1 MALHKRSAA
10 SAVFDTGN
18 ALFLAVLCG
27 TMLYPLYYVFVA
39 SLSEGN
45 LLMAHT
51 GPLAVPLGFSGAA
64 YRLVFNNPLVMRG
77 FLNSFHLVVVGTAV
91 NILLTSFA
99 AYVLSRKNVYWRPV
113 LMIMAVVTLL
123 FERGLVP
130 FYLTVRGLGLL
141 NSHWAVI
148 LSFAISAY
156 NLVIM
161 RTYFAS
167 IPDSLEESAKID
179 GANDF
184 TVLFRIIL
192 PVAAPVVATMVLFY
206 GVSRWNGYFYVMIFL
221 RDRIKFPIAL
231 VLREILIANSADT
244 MMAGGDA
251 GSIGDHENIADTIKF
266 ATTVV
271 ATVPILLLYPVPAE
285 VLRQRRHDRL
295 RQGLTAGLAPS

>member
-1 MALHKRSAA
+1 MALHRQSAG
-10 SAVFDTGN
+10 SVVFDACNG
-18 ALFLAVLCG
+18 AFLVVLCVV
-27 TMLYPLYYVFVA
+27 MLYPLYYVAVA

-45 LLMAHT
+45 RLMAHT
-51 GPLAVPLGFSGAA
+51 GPLAAPLGFSGAA
-64 YRLVFNNPLVMRG
+64 YRLVFNNPLVVRG
-77 FLNSFHLVVVGTAV
+77 FLNSVHLVVVGTTV

-99 AYVLSRKNVYWRPV
+99 AYVLSRRNVYWKPV

-141 NSHWAVI
+141 NSHWSVI
-148 LSFAISAY
+148 LAFAISAY
-156 NLVIM
+156 NMIIM
-161 RTYFAS
+161 RTYFTT

-231 VLREILIANSADT
+231 ILREILIANSADT
-244 MMAGGDA
+244 MMAGSDA
-251 GSIGDHENIADTIKF
+251 GSMGDHENIADTIKF

-271 ATVPILLLYPVPAE
+271 ATVPILLLYPF
-285 VLRQRRHDRL
+285 LQRYFVK
-295 RQGLTAGLAPS
+295 GAMIGSVKG

>member
-1 MALHKRSAA
+1 
-10 SAVFDTGN
+10 
-18 ALFLAVLCG
+18 
-27 TMLYPLYYVFVA
+27 
-39 SLSEGN
+39 
-45 LLMAHT
+45 
-51 GPLAVPLGFSGAA
+51 
-64 YRLVFNNPLVMRG
+64 MRG

-271 ATVPILLLYPVPAE
+271 ATMPILLLYPFLQKYFVKGAMIGS
-285 VLRQRRHDRL
+285 VK
-295 RQGLTAGLAPS
+295 G

>member
-1 MALHKRSAA
+1 MALHKRSAP
-10 SAVFDTGN
+10 SVVFDTCN
-18 ALFLAVLCG
+18 ALFLAVLCV

-64 YRLVFNNPLVMRG
+64 YRLVFNNPLVVRG
-77 FLNSFHLVVVGTAV
+77 FLNSIHLVVVGTTV

-141 NSHWAVI
+141 NSHWSVI

-161 RTYFAS
+161 RTYFMT
-167 IPDSLEESAKID
+167 IPDSLEESAKLD

-221 RDRIKFPIAL
+221 RDRIKYPIAL

-244 MMAGGDA
+244 MMAGGVA
-251 GSIGDHENIADTIKF
+251 GSMGDHENIADTIKF

-271 ATVPILLLYPVPAE
+271 ATMPILLLYPFLQKYFVKGAMIGS
-285 VLRQRRHDRL
+285 VK
-295 RQGLTAGLAPS
+295 G

>member
-10 SAVFDTGN
+10 SVVFDSCNTV
-18 ALFLAVLCG
+18 FLAVLCI
-27 TMLYPLYYVFVA
+27 TMLYPLYFVFVA
-39 SLSEGN
+39 SVSEGN
-45 LLMAHT
+45 QLMAHT
-51 GPLAVPLGFSGAA
+51 GPLALPLGLSGAA
-64 YRLVFNNPLVMRG
+64 YKLVFNNPLVVRG
-77 FLNSFHLVVVGTAV
+77 FLNSIHLVVVGTAV

-99 AYVLSRKNVYWRPV
+99 AYVLSRKNVYWKPV

-148 LSFAISAY
+148 LAFAISAY
-156 NLVIM
+156 NMIIM
-161 RTYFAS
+161 RTYFAT

-231 VLREILIANSADT
+231 ILREILIANSADT

-251 GSIGDHENIADTIKF
+251 GSMGDHENIADTIKF

-271 ATVPILLLYPVPAE
+271 ATVPILLLYPFLQKYFVKGAMIGS
-285 VLRQRRHDRL
+285 VK
-295 RQGLTAGLAPS
+295 G

>member
-1 MALHKRSAA
+1 MALHKRSAP
-10 SAVFDTGN
+10 SVVFDTCN
-18 ALFLAVLCG
+18 ALFLAVLCV

-64 YRLVFNNPLVMRG
+64 YRLVFNNPLVVRG
-77 FLNSFHLVVVGTAV
+77 FLNSIHLVVVGTTV

-141 NSHWAVI
+141 NSHWSVI

-161 RTYFAS
+161 RTYFMT
-167 IPDSLEESAKID
+167 IPDSLEESAKLD

-251 GSIGDHENIADTIKF
+251 GSMGDHENIADTIKF

-271 ATVPILLLYPVPAE
+271 ATMPILLLYPFLQKYFVKGAMIGS
-285 VLRQRRHDRL
+285 VK
-295 RQGLTAGLAPS
+295 G

>member
-77 FLNSFHLVVVGTAV
+77 FLNSIHLVVVGTTV

-141 NSHWAVI
+141 NSHWSVI

-251 GSIGDHENIADTIKF
+251 GSMGDHENIADTIKF

-271 ATVPILLLYPVPAE
+271 ATMPILLLYPFLQKYFVKGAMIGS
-285 VLRQRRHDRL
+285 VK
-295 RQGLTAGLAPS
+295 G

>member
-10 SAVFDTGN
+10 SVAFDTCN
-18 ALFLAVLCG
+18 TAFLAVLCI
-27 TMLYPLYYVFVA
+27 TMLYPLYFVFVA
-39 SLSEGN
+39 SVSEGN
-45 LLMAHT
+45 QLMAHT
-51 GPLAVPLGFSGAA
+51 GPLAAPLGFSGAA
-64 YRLVFNNPLVMRG
+64 YRLVFNNPLVVRG
-77 FLNSFHLVVVGTAV
+77 FLNSIHLVVVGTAV

-99 AYVLSRKNVYWRPV
+99 AYVLSRKNVYWKPV
-113 LMIMAVVTLL
+113 LTIMAVVTLL

-148 LSFAISAY
+148 LAFAISAY
-156 NLVIM
+156 NMIIM
-161 RTYFAS
+161 RTYFTT

-231 VLREILIANSADT
+231 ILREILIANSADT
-244 MMAGGDA
+244 MMAGSDA
-251 GSIGDHENIADTIKF
+251 GSMGDHENIADTIKF

-271 ATVPILLLYPVPAE
+271 ATVPILLLYPFLQKYFVKGAMIGS
-285 VLRQRRHDRL
+285 VK
-295 RQGLTAGLAPS
+295 G

>member
-1 MALHKRSAA
+1 MALHKRSAP
-10 SAVFDTGN
+10 SVVFDTGN
-18 ALFLAVLCG
+18 AVFLAVLCI

-45 LLMAHT
+45 MLMAHT

-77 FLNSFHLVVVGTAV
+77 FLNSIHLVMVGTTV

-141 NSHWAVI
+141 NSHWSVI

-251 GSIGDHENIADTIKF
+251 GSMGDHENIADTIKF

-271 ATVPILLLYPVPAE
+271 ATVPILLLYPFLQKYFVKGAMIGS
-285 VLRQRRHDRL
+285 VK
-295 RQGLTAGLAPS
+295 G

>member
-1 MALHKRSAA
+1 MALHKRSAG
-10 SAVFDTGN
+10 SVVFDSCN
-18 ALFLAVLCG
+18 AMFLAVLCV

-64 YRLVFNNPLVMRG
+64 YRLVFNNPLVLRG
-77 FLNSFHLVVVGTAV
+77 FLNSIHLVVVGTTV

-141 NSHWAVI
+141 NSHWSVI

-161 RTYFAS
+161 RTYFMT
-167 IPDSLEESAKID
+167 IPDSLEESAKLD

-184 TVLFRIIL
+184 TVLFQIIL
-192 PVAAPVVATMVLFY
+192 PVAAPVVATLVLFY

-221 RDRIKFPIAL
+221 RERIKFPVAL
-231 VLREILIANSADT
+231 ILREILIANSADT

-251 GSIGDHENIADTIKF
+251 GSMGDHENIADTIKF

-271 ATVPILLLYPVPAE
+271 ATMPILLLYPFLQKYFVKGAMIGS
-285 VLRQRRHDRL
+285 VK
-295 RQGLTAGLAPS
+295 G

>member
-1 MALHKRSAA
+1 
-10 SAVFDTGN
+10 
-18 ALFLAVLCG
+18 
-27 TMLYPLYYVFVA
+27 
-39 SLSEGN
+39 
-45 LLMAHT
+45 
-51 GPLAVPLGFSGAA
+51 
-64 YRLVFNNPLVMRG
+64 
-77 FLNSFHLVVVGTAV
+77 
-91 NILLTSFA
+91 
-99 AYVLSRKNVYWRPV
+99 
-113 LMIMAVVTLL
+113 MIMAVVTLL

-141 NSHWAVI
+141 NSHWSVI

-251 GSIGDHENIADTIKF
+251 GSMGRSREHRRHHQVRHYGGGHGANPA
-266 ATTVV
+266 AL
-271 ATVPILLLYPVPAE
+271 PLPAE
-285 VLRQRRHDRL
+285 VLRQRRN
-295 RQGLTAGLAPS
+295 

>member
-1 MALHKRSAA
+1 MALHERSAG
-10 SAVFDTGN
+10 SVVFDACNG
-18 ALFLAVLCG
+18 AFLVVLCVV
-27 TMLYPLYYVFVA
+27 MLYPLYFVVVA
-39 SLSEGN
+39 SLSEGR
-45 LLMAHT
+45 LLMAHN
-51 GPLAVPLGFSGAA
+51 GPLAAPLGFSGAA
-64 YRLVFNNPLVMRG
+64 YRLVFNNPLVVRG
-77 FLNSFHLVVVGTAV
+77 FLNSVHLVVVGTAV
-91 NILLTSFA
+91 NLLLTSFA
-99 AYVLSRKNVYWRPV
+99 AYVLSRRNLYWKPV

-148 LSFAISAY
+148 LAFAISAY
-156 NLVIM
+156 NMIIM
-161 RTYFAS
+161 RTYFTT

-231 VLREILIANSADT
+231 ILREILIANSADT
-244 MMAGGDA
+244 MMAGSDA
-251 GSIGDHENIADTIKF
+251 GAMGDHENIADTIKF

-271 ATVPILLLYPVPAE
+271 ATVPILLLYPFLQKYFVKGAMIGS
-285 VLRQRRHDRL
+285 VK
-295 RQGLTAGLAPS
+295 G

>member
-141 NSHWAVI
+141 NSHWSVI

-251 GSIGDHENIADTIKF
+251 GSMGDHENIADTIKF

-271 ATVPILLLYPVPAE
+271 ATVPILLLYPFLQKYFVKGAMIGS
-285 VLRQRRHDRL
+285 VK
-295 RQGLTAGLAPS
+295 G

>member
-1 MALHKRSAA
+1 MALHKRSAV
-10 SAVFDTGN
+10 SVVFDSCNTV
-18 ALFLAVLCG
+18 FLAVLCI
-27 TMLYPLYYVFVA
+27 TMLYPLYFVFVA
-39 SLSEGN
+39 SVSEGN
-45 LLMAHT
+45 QLMAHT
-51 GPLAVPLGFSGAA
+51 GPLALPLGFSGAA
-64 YRLVFNNPLVMRG
+64 YKLVFNNPLVVRG
-77 FLNSFHLVVVGTAV
+77 FLNSIHLVVVGTAV

-99 AYVLSRKNVYWRPV
+99 AYVLSRKNVYWKPV

-148 LSFAISAY
+148 LAFAISAY
-156 NLVIM
+156 NMIIM
-161 RTYFAS
+161 RTYFTT

-231 VLREILIANSADT
+231 ILREILIANSADT

-251 GSIGDHENIADTIKF
+251 GSMGDHENIADTIKF

-271 ATVPILLLYPVPAE
+271 ATVPILLLYPFLQKYFVKGAMIGS
-285 VLRQRRHDRL
+285 VK
-295 RQGLTAGLAPS
+295 G